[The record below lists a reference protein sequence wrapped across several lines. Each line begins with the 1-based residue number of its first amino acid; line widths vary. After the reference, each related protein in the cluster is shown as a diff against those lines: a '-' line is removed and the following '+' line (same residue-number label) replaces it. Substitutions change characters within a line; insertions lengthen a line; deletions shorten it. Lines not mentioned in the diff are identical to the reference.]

1 MKFGMRWM
9 GVLAL
14 ATVLFGC
21 AAPVPMKADARE
33 AIHSV
38 AVVSLVPEPAP
49 LLSLGLTVFN
59 NDEGVLPLSPRT
71 VIEGAAGDRLAQAH
85 PGWLVKPVRYDPAS
99 LAKRA
104 RPGFAEWPSA
114 TYIQEELAALARE
127 AGVDAI
133 LVFVPMSYNPDDTGG
148 LGVGV
153 WMRNLPFLHY
163 AIVHANIG
171 LEVVDAHGKVVAQ
184 ARERDPLEVAR
195 VRADRE
201 NIKLEWPLQP
211 AAQERFASILR
222 VETGD
227 NVRIRMAEV
236 GL

>member
-1 MKFGMRWM
+1 
-9 GVLAL
+9 
-14 ATVLFGC
+14 
-21 AAPVPMKADARE
+21 
-33 AIHSV
+33 
-38 AVVSLVPEPAP
+38 
-49 LLSLGLTVFN
+49 
-59 NDEGVLPLSPRT
+59 
-71 VIEGAAGDRLAQAH
+71 
-85 PGWLVKPVRYDPAS
+85 
-99 LAKRA
+99 
-104 RPGFAEWPSA
+104 
-114 TYIQEELAALARE
+114 
-127 AGVDAI
+127 
-133 LVFVPMSYNPDDTGG
+133 MSYNPDDTGG